1 MSEPVRILLL
11 GPPTITYADAP
22 LKMSR
27 RTHRALLYY
36 LALQRQ
42 PVPRSILISLLW
54 PDASSDTAGRS
65 RLRETLARIR
75 KELPAEDL
83 LDADREVV
91 SLRADRFEIDA
102 RRFQT
107 LGEKSERLLVQLLPS
122 TPLLESLRNKMT
134 EAVQLWRSPHF
145 MEGVDLPDSENLETW
160 LRSTR
165 QHMEAQYLRLLE
177 RLAENDATLGN
188 FSAAAGWLQK
198 ALACDPYNDSLHAR
212 LIGLLEQQN
221 RWSEALSH
229 IQHIQKLDED
239 GLFDLTPALE
249 RLALRVRE
257 RAALAPDNP
266 DARWPGRPSARV
278 PMTGRAGELKLAQL
292 AWQGSAPLLIFGEAG
307 SGKTRLIQELIPTLN
322 PAPRLLAAAAR
333 PLEGHLPFQPLMDM
347 LRQEVT
353 AAEWRELSRSH
364 QSALALMLPELAQSL
379 GIQPPATPA
388 ALSRPLLFD
397 ALHQLLLLMRSRQRL
412 LVVLDDAQWSD
423 KTTLE
428 ALAYLT
434 ERRFFGPQASL
445 ILAARIEETN
455 PALSVFISHLPQSP
469 TPARVQLNR
478 LDLDSIAEIVRFVL
492 GFTPSPALTQRL
504 SQETGGNPFFLLET
518 LRALLEYNIRPEQI
532 EAAEHL
538 PVAGSIQALL
548 RERTQLLSD
557 HARQVLHL
565 AAVIGSQ
572 VSLQLLQSTAN
583 GSPEQFVD
591 AVEELERAHLLQTD
605 PQILPNGGY
614 SFIHEKIRE
623 LVLMELGLARR
634 QMTHLRVARALES
647 QPNVPAAVLAGHFE
661 QAGEAW
667 KAFHYWFEAAQ
678 HARSLFSTAE
688 ANAAYQR
695 GEQVLQKYTNAI
707 SDEDIY
713 QMYTLWGSL
722 AFDVANASLAA
733 RIFDNLMK
741 TGQSRGSKLLIAA
754 AHLGYSTAHDLLD
767 QAEEGLRHLDEAAVF
782 LDELDLPEMH
792 ALWAYRLGGFLI
804 IANRYAE
811 AVEKMQRAREI
822 MVAKPF
828 PYSDTLLSNL
838 DYRLA
843 AALIFSGR
851 PLEAISLVE
860 TLFNRSRAL
869 LDQPNMARALVVL
882 SYANHLIG
890 ADQVSLIQSIDGMKI
905 AEPLR
910 NARITSTFLVNQ
922 AQVEHSLGLM
932 DDAQVHA
939 QLALEIAQKSDLSRI
954 ACQAYRILGDIQATL
969 ENPEAALQF
978 YTTGLTIAQPGYH
991 TVEIAPRIAS
1001 ILASKGRLQ
1010 EAEAIIQES
1019 SDFIEFSGMHIFRSA
1034 LMVGK
1039 VHLLYFSGNDEGAIR
1054 LAEENAAQAAGAG
1067 LIPVRGISY
1076 WQIARSVLRSGHADE
1091 ARQKALAAAQI
1102 YLELHNPW
1110 LELRAW
1116 KIVVEAEK
1124 QTGRPAKAALAR
1136 IQELFD
1142 QIARNIHSPI
1152 LQPLFEQVRKSFLA

>member
-11 GPPTITYADAP
+11 GPPSITYADAP

-27 RTHRALLYY
+27 RIHRALLYY

-54 PDASSDTAGRS
+54 EDASSDTAGRS

-75 KELPAEDL
+75 NELPVEDL
-83 LDADREVV
+83 LDADRDVV
-91 SLRADRFEIDA
+91 SLRVDGFEIDA
-102 RRFQT
+102 RHFQT
-107 LGEKSERLLVQLLPS
+107 LAEESERLLVQLLPS
-122 TPLLESLRNKMT
+122 APLMESLRNKMT
-134 EAVQLWRSPHF
+134 KAVHLWRSPHF
-145 MEGVDLPDSENLETW
+145 MEGVDLPESEGLETW

-177 RLAENDATLGN
+177 RLAENDTVLGN
-188 FSAAAGWLQK
+188 FSAASDWLKK
-198 ALACDPYNDSLHAR
+198 ALECDPYNDALHAR
-212 LIGLLEQQN
+212 LIGLLERQN

-229 IQHIQKLDED
+229 IQHIERFSED
-239 GLFDLTPALE
+239 GMFELTPALE
-249 RLALRVRE
+249 DLALHVRE

-266 DARWPGRPSARV
+266 DTRWPGRHSVRV
-278 PMTGRAGELKLAQL
+278 PMTGRAVELKQAQT
-292 AWQGSAPLLIFGEAG
+292 AWQRSAPLLIFGEAG
-307 SGKTRLIQELIPTLN
+307 SGKTRLIQELIPTLD
-322 PAPRLLAAAAR
+322 PAPRLLVAASR
-333 PLEGHLPFQPLMDM
+333 PLEGQLPFQPLMDM
-347 LRQEVT
+347 LRRDVT

-379 GIQPPATPA
+379 SVQLPTSPV

-397 ALHQLLLLMRSRQRL
+397 ALHQLLLLMRKQQRL
-412 LVVLDDAQWSD
+412 LIVLDDAQWCD

-428 ALAYLT
+428 ALTYLMQ
-434 ERRFFGPQASL
+434 RRFFGPQATL
-445 ILAARIEETN
+445 ILAARIEEPN
-455 PALSVFISHLPQSP
+455 PEISAFTSYLPQSP
-469 TPARVQLNR
+469 APVQIHLNR
-478 LDLDSIAEIVRFVL
+478 LDSDAIIEVVRYVL
-492 GFTPSPALTQRL
+492 GFSPSPNLTQRL

-518 LRALLEYNIRPEQI
+518 LRTLLEYNMRAEQI

-538 PVAGSIQALL
+538 PIAGSIQALL
-548 RERTQLLSD
+548 RERTHLLSD
-557 HARQVLHL
+557 NARQVLHL

-572 VSLQLLQSTAN
+572 MSLALLQSTAN
-583 GSPEQFVD
+583 GSLEQLVD
-591 AVEELERAHLLQTD
+591 AVEELERAHLLEAD
-605 PQILPNGGY
+605 PQIPPNGGY

-634 QMTHLRVARALES
+634 QMSHLRVAQVLEA
-647 QPNVPAAVLAGHFE
+647 QPNVPAAVLADHFE
-661 QAGEAW
+661 QAGEAQ
-667 KAFHYWFEAAQ
+667 KAFHYWFQAAQ
-678 HARSLFSTAE
+678 HARQLYSNAE

-695 GEQVLQKYTNAI
+695 GEQVIDKYSTAI

-713 QMYTLWGSL
+713 PMYMLWGSL
-722 AFDVANASLAA
+722 AFDMANASLAA

-741 TGQSRGSKLLIAA
+741 TGLARGSKLLIAA
-754 AHLGYSTAHDLLD
+754 AHLGYTTVNDLLD
-767 QAEEGLRHLDEAAVF
+767 QAEEGMRHLDEATVF
-782 LDELDLPEMH
+782 LGELNRPEMD

-822 MVAKPF
+822 MVAQPF

-851 PLEAISLVE
+851 PLEAVSLVE
-860 TLFNRSRAL
+860 ALFERSRAL

-890 ADQVSLIQSIDGMKI
+890 ADQVALIQSIDGMKI
-905 AEPLR
+905 GEPLR

-932 DDAQVHA
+932 DDAQAHA

-969 ENPEAALQF
+969 ENPEAALQL
-978 YTTGLTIAQPGYH
+978 YSTGLTIAQPGYQ
-991 TVEIAPRIAS
+991 TAEIAPRIAS
-1001 ILASKGRLQ
+1001 ILAAKGRFQ
-1010 EAEAIIQES
+1010 EAEAVIQEAT
-1019 SDFIEFSGMHIFRSA
+1019 DFIEFSGMRLFRSSF
-1034 LMVGK
+1034 VTGK
-1039 VHLLYFSGNDEGAIR
+1039 VHLLYFRGNDEAAIR
-1054 LAEENAAQAAGAG
+1054 LAEENATQATGAG
-1067 LIPVRGISY
+1067 LIPIRGISY
-1076 WQIARSVLRSGHADE
+1076 WQIARSVLRSGRADE

-1102 YLELHNPW
+1102 YRELQNPW
-1110 LELRAW
+1110 MELRAW

-1124 QTGRPAKAALAR
+1124 QTGHAAESALAR

-1142 QIARNIHSPI
+1142 QIACHVRSPI
-1152 LQPLFEQVRKSFLA
+1152 LQPLFEQVCKNFIP